1 MQTQGEL
8 SAPLETMHDILI
20 LTCSRVREPNSES
33 KVSNKPQGGMWC
45 YTLESDCS
53 LHRQHLATWS
63 FAGQDSREL
72 QQEMKHIGSW
82 LQVAQFS
89 AELGQYGEAI
99 GIYEDVAKRCVDNN
113 LLKYS
118 AKGYLLNAGIC
129 HLCGELPLLA
139 SLTYSRLPMGT

>member
-1 MQTQGEL
+1 MIYLIL
-8 SAPLETMHDILI
+8 SAWTVANIIDII
-20 LTCSRVREPNSES
+20 LLVTWAKGEGRTNPTILPIKSPFQKRSCQQDQLPSHLLMTEGPKMLYPR
-33 KVSNKPQGGMWC
+33 GMKNGF
-45 YTLESDCS
+45 
-53 LHRQHLATWS
+53 R
-63 FAGQDSREL
+63 
-72 QQEMKHIGSW
+72 

-129 HLCGELPLLA
+129 HLCGELPPLHTTLYPQ
-139 SLTYSRLPMGT
+139 TC

>member
-1 MQTQGEL
+1 MLMTEGPKML
-8 SAPLETMHDILI
+8 SPRDLKNAL
-20 LTCSRVREPNSES
+20 R
-33 KVSNKPQGGMWC
+33 
-45 YTLESDCS
+45 
-53 LHRQHLATWS
+53 
-63 FAGQDSREL
+63 
-72 QQEMKHIGSW
+72 

-129 HLCGELPLLA
+129 HLCGELPP
-139 SLTYSRLPMGT
+139 LPTSFHPRT